1 MKKGRKYFEEEF
13 NRITKYEIEPY
24 SPEVR
29 KKLNA
34 LKLEEGKYVTELLA
48 KREQE
53 EKELQEAYDRGE
65 IKIVTPQ
72 EKIKLDRQRLK
83 EELKKKQR
91 EDAQRVPRLEAAIK
105 QTINTLCGD
114 YVYGTY
120 EERIHDIIRDSRKW
134 FENQMIDLD
143 EKNRA
148 ALRARLW
155 AFREVTKDR
164 MKVIDK
170 VNRERLI

>member
-72 EKIKLDRQRLK
+72 EKIIVVLYPLLNK
-83 EELKKKQR
+83 
-91 EDAQRVPRLEAAIK
+91 
-105 QTINTLCGD
+105 
-114 YVYGTY
+114 
-120 EERIHDIIRDSRKW
+120 
-134 FENQMIDLD
+134 
-143 EKNRA
+143 
-148 ALRARLW
+148 
-155 AFREVTKDR
+155 
-164 MKVIDK
+164 
-170 VNRERLI
+170 